1 MTLYRYKRTN
11 KGYTEDLGNGVAP
24 TLMLIPAGE
33 FVGERVWQQALEANL
48 IIDYD
53 LWERAQVELKENIL
67 VLQIGGDEA

>member
-1 MTLYRYKRTN
+1 
-11 KGYTEDLGNGVAP
+11 
-24 TLMLIPAGE
+24 MLIPAGE

>member
-1 MTLYRYKRTN
+1 M
-11 KGYTEDLGNGVAP
+11 AP